1 MQLELASPHPP
12 QKPRLRGRLHQ
23 IAFFASIPQ
32 GVVVV
37 VAAAGAISRIGAAVY
52 AVSLSGMYGASA
64 LYHRLKWSPPA
75 RLRMKRLDHSMIFVL
90 IAGSYTPF
98 ALLVLH
104 GTWSSVI
111 LGLAWAGAVFGI
123 MIKLLSIDRLRVL
136 GGAMYIVLGWL
147 VIIALPQ
154 IVHGLS
160 PTGLALLFAG
170 GVLYTAGAI
179 VLWRRWPD
187 PNPRWFGYH
196 EVWHSMVVGGSLCHY
211 AAIMLLLLRS

>member
-1 MQLELASPHPP
+1 MSELATAVVE

-32 GVVVV
+32 GVAI
-37 VAAAGAISRIGAAVY
+37 VAAAATAVSRIGAAVY

-64 LYHRLKWSPPA
+64 LYHRLKWSPRA
-75 RLRMKRLDHSMIFVL
+75 LVRMKRLDHSMIFVL
-90 IAGSYTPF
+90 IAGSYTPI

-104 GTWSSVI
+104 GVWSSVI

-123 MIKLLSIDRLRVL
+123 TIKLLSIERLRVL

-147 VIIALPQ
+147 VIVALPQ

-160 PTGLALLFAG
+160 HTALALLFAG
-170 GVLYTAGAI
+170 GILYTSGAA
-179 VLWRRWPD
+179 VLWRHWPD
-187 PNPRWFGYH
+187 PSPRWFGYH
-196 EVWHSMVVGGSLCHY
+196 EVWHSMVVGGSVCHY
-211 AAIMLLLLRS
+211 IAIMLLLLRG

>member
-1 MQLELASPHPP
+1 MSERSTAVIE
-12 QKPRLRGRLHQ
+12 QKPRFRGRLHQ
-23 IAFFASIPQ
+23 VAFFLSIPQ
-32 GVVVV
+32 GVAVV
-37 VAAAGAISRIGAAVY
+37 VAAAGAVSRIGAAVY

-64 LYHRLKWSPPA
+64 LYHRLRWSPRA
-75 RLRMKRLDHSMIFVL
+75 LMRMKRLDHSMIFVL

-104 GTWSSVI
+104 GTWSRAI
-111 LGLAWAGAVFGI
+111 LGLVWAGAVFGI
-123 MIKLLSIDRLRVL
+123 TIKLLSIDRLRVV
-136 GGAMYIVLGWL
+136 GGAMYIALGWL

-154 IVHGLS
+154 LVHGLS
-160 PTGLALLFAG
+160 NTGLALLFAG
-170 GVLYTAGAI
+170 GALYTIGSV

-211 AAIMLLLLRS
+211 AAIMLLLLRG

>member
-1 MQLELASPHPP
+1 MPELAAAAVE

-23 IAFFASIPQ
+23 IAFFASIPG
-32 GVVVV
+32 GVAIIS
-37 VAAAGAISRIGAAVY
+37 VAASAASRIGATVY

-75 RLRMKRLDHSMIFVL
+75 LVRMKRLDHSMIFVL
-90 IAGSYTPF
+90 IAGSYTPI

-104 GTWSSVI
+104 GAWATTI
-111 LGLAWAGAVFGI
+111 LALAWAGAVAGI
-123 MIKLLSIDRLRVL
+123 TIKLLSIDRLRAV

-147 VIIALPQ
+147 VIAALPQ

-160 PTGLALLFAG
+160 HTGLALLFAG
-170 GVLYTAGAI
+170 GVLYTSGAA

-187 PNPRWFGYH
+187 PNPKWFGYH
-196 EVWHSMVVGGSLCHY
+196 EVWHSMVVAGSVCHY
-211 AAIMLLLLRS
+211 VAVLLLLRA

>member
-1 MQLELASPHPP
+1 VNELTTAVVE

-23 IAFFASIPQ
+23 VAFFASIPQ
-32 GVVVV
+32 GVAV
-37 VAAAGAISRIGAAVY
+37 VAAAASAISRIGAAVY

-64 LYHRLKWSPPA
+64 LYHRLKWSPRA
-75 RLRMKRLDHSMIFVL
+75 LTRMKRLDHSMIFVL

-104 GTWSSVI
+104 GTWSQVI

-123 MIKLLSIDRLRVL
+123 TIKLLSIDRLRVL

-147 VIIALPQ
+147 VIIAMPQ

-160 PTGLALLFAG
+160 PTALALLFAG
-170 GVLYTAGAI
+170 GVLYTVGAA

-211 AAIMLLLLRS
+211 AAIMLLLLRG

>member
-1 MQLELASPHPP
+1 MSELAGAVIE

-23 IAFFASIPQ
+23 VAFFVSIPQ
-32 GVVVV
+32 GVAVV
-37 VAAAGAISRIGAAVY
+37 VAAAGAVSRIGAAVY

-75 RLRMKRLDHSMIFVL
+75 LVRMKRLDHSMIFVL

-104 GTWSSVI
+104 GPWSQVI
-111 LGLAWAGAVFGI
+111 LALAWAGALFGI
-123 MIKLLSIDRLRVL
+123 TVKLLSMERLRVL

-154 IVHGLS
+154 LVHGLS
-160 PTGLALLFAG
+160 STGLALLFAG
-170 GVLYTAGAI
+170 GALYTLGAV

-196 EVWHSMVVGGSLCHY
+196 EVWHSMVVGGSVCHY
-211 AAIMLLLLRS
+211 VAIMLLLLRT

>member
-1 MQLELASPHPP
+1 VNEPTAAVVE

-23 IAFFASIPQ
+23 VAFFASIPQ
-32 GVVVV
+32 GVAV
-37 VAAAGAISRIGAAVY
+37 VAAAASAISRIGAAVY

-64 LYHRLKWSPPA
+64 LYHRLKWSPRA
-75 RLRMKRLDHSMIFVL
+75 LLRMKRLDHSMIFVL

-104 GTWSSVI
+104 GTWSQVI

-123 MIKLLSIDRLRVL
+123 AIKLLSIDRLRVL

-160 PTGLALLFAG
+160 PTALALLFAG
-170 GVLYTAGAI
+170 GVLYTVGAT

-211 AAIMLLLLRS
+211 AAIMLLLLRG

>member
-1 MQLELASPHPP
+1 MSELATAIVE

-32 GVVVV
+32 GVAVVV
-37 VAAAGAISRIGAAVY
+37 VAAGAMARVGATVY
-52 AVSLSGMYGASA
+52 ALSLSGMYGASA
-64 LYHRLKWSPPA
+64 LYHRLKWSPRA
-75 RLRMKRLDHSMIFVL
+75 LVRMKRLDHSMIFVL

-104 GTWSSVI
+104 GWWSSVI
-111 LGLAWAGAVFGI
+111 LGLAWAGAAFGI
-123 MIKLLSIDRLRVL
+123 AIKLLSMERLRVL

-147 VIIALPQ
+147 VIIAMPQ
-154 IVHGLS
+154 LVHGMS
-160 PTGLALLFAG
+160 PVGVALLFAG
-170 GVLYTAGAI
+170 GALYTLGAV

-196 EVWHSMVVGGSLCHY
+196 EVWHTMVVTATLCHY
-211 AAIMLLLLRS
+211 AAIMLLLRG

>member
-1 MQLELASPHPP
+1 MSELATAIVE

-32 GVVVV
+32 GVAVVV
-37 VAAAGAISRIGAAVY
+37 VAAGAMARVGATVY
-52 AVSLSGMYGASA
+52 ALSLSGMYGASA
-64 LYHRLKWSPPA
+64 LYHRLKWSPRA
-75 RLRMKRLDHSMIFVL
+75 LVRMKRLDHSMIFVL

-104 GTWSSVI
+104 GWWSSVI
-111 LGLAWAGAVFGI
+111 LSLAWAGAAFGI
-123 MIKLLSIDRLRVL
+123 AIKLLSMERLRVL

-147 VIIALPQ
+147 VIIAMPQ
-154 IVHGLS
+154 LVHGMS
-160 PTGLALLFAG
+160 PAGVALLFAG
-170 GVLYTAGAI
+170 GVLYTLGAV

-196 EVWHSMVVGGSLCHY
+196 EVWHTMVVTATLCHY
-211 AAIMLLLLRS
+211 AAIMLLLRG

>member
-1 MQLELASPHPP
+1 MSELATAIVE

-32 GVVVV
+32 GVAMVV
-37 VAAAGAISRIGAAVY
+37 VAAGAMARVGATVY
-52 AVSLSGMYGASA
+52 ALSLSGMYGASA
-64 LYHRLKWSPPA
+64 LYHRLKWSPRAPV
-75 RLRMKRLDHSMIFVL
+75 RMKRLDHSMIFVL

-104 GTWSSVI
+104 GWWSSVI
-111 LGLAWAGAVFGI
+111 LGLAWAGAAFGI
-123 MIKLLSIDRLRVL
+123 AIKLLSMERLRVL

-147 VIIALPQ
+147 VIIAMPQ
-154 IVHGLS
+154 LVHGMS
-160 PTGLALLFAG
+160 PAGVALLFAG
-170 GVLYTAGAI
+170 GALYTLGAV

-196 EVWHSMVVGGSLCHY
+196 EVWHTMVVTATLCHY
-211 AAIMLLLLRS
+211 AAIMLLLRG

>member
-1 MQLELASPHPP
+1 MNELTAAATE
-12 QKPRLRGRLHQ
+12 QKPRLRGRLHPV
-23 IAFFASIPQ
+23 AFFASIPQ
-32 GVVVV
+32 GVAV
-37 VAAAGAISRIGAAVY
+37 VAAAARAISRIGAAVY

-64 LYHRLKWSPPA
+64 LYHRLKWSPRA
-75 RLRMKRLDHSMIFVL
+75 LTRMKRLDHSMIFVL

-104 GTWSSVI
+104 GTWSQVI

-123 MIKLLSIDRLRVL
+123 TIKLLSIDRLRVL

-160 PTGLALLFAG
+160 PTALALLFSG
-170 GVLYTAGAI
+170 GVLYTVGAT

-211 AAIMLLLLRS
+211 AAIMLLLLRG

>member
-1 MQLELASPHPP
+1 MQLELASPHSP